1 MKQTE
6 IDYRV
11 LPNGK
16 IQFVALRNVADQNE
30 IDKEIDRGKSH
41 RYYCGRAYYSLATVG
56 EPNTVRI
63 HNEHE
68 PLGVCIGGHCGYKD
82 FKVGE
87 VYEFPEWEFFI
98 NFLKAA
104 GERYTKI
111 HHAKEEPLFPV
122 KTVKI

>member
-6 IDYRV
+6 IDFQV
-11 LPNGK
+11 FPNGAIK
-16 IQFVALRNVADQNE
+16 FVALRNVADQNE
-30 IDKEIDRGKSH
+30 IDKEIDRVKSH

-63 HNEHE
+63 HNAHE
-68 PLGVCIGGHCGYKD
+68 LSPSGYMD

-87 VYEFPEWEFFI
+87 TYAAGQWEFFI
-98 NFLKAA
+98 NFLKSA